1 MKKLVC
7 ILAMCIF
14 MCGLTACSEEAV
26 QNAATATIE
35 QDGMTMKMVFD
46 AKGDVVTKITQE
58 TTMDLTGF
66 TEDQIAEVNSAV
78 EAAKEN
84 FGGIDG
90 VEYTAEEKDGQLIET
105 IVMPTDEDTLRV
117 MIDQGIL
124 PVDNE
129 ELTQLS
135 LDATV
140 ENLESSGWTVE

>member
-14 MCGLTACSEEAV
+14 MCGLTACSEEEV

-84 FGGIDG
+84 FGGIVG
-90 VEYTAEEKDGQLIET
+90 VEYTAEEKGGQLIET

>member
-14 MCGLTACSEEAV
+14 MCGLTACSEEEV

-90 VEYTAEEKDGQLIET
+90 GEYTAEEKDGQLIET